1 MKIFLVVLK
10 ISEPPSFPINTKA
23 FVRELWQVHNDEDD
37 IFEEVCDDNKDISEE
52 VFNDWEEF
60 VEEVSDD
67 IFIIKGDIFEEV
79 SDPWGSVSPSPD
91 VLCLIVDLCRSKNY
105 ILLVSLPSS
114 PIQTMNRARNTK
126 QKN

>member
-10 ISEPPSFPINTKA
+10 ISEPPSFPINTKV

-67 IFIIKGDIFEEV
+67 IFIMRETYLKKF
-79 SDPWGSVSPSPD
+79 
-91 VLCLIVDLCRSKNY
+91 
-105 ILLVSLPSS
+105 
-114 PIQTMNRARNTK
+114 PIHEGAYHRPQTFFVWL
-126 QKN
+126 